1 MRIYVDHLMR
11 TFREINFM
19 KDAFNIGQEQM
30 IFDNSQKECT
40 ECNKLKSNHEL
51 VTVIVQYIFIRC
63 WLKINNV
70 NTPTRRKSIS
80 FKVRDALTAERV
92 KKDIDLYFNM

>member
-1 MRIYVDHLMR
+1 MG
-11 TFREINFM
+11 TFKEINFM

>member
-1 MRIYVDHLMR
+1 MQ

-19 KDAFNIGQEQM
+19 KDVFNIGHDLM
-30 IFDNSQKECT
+30 IYDNSQKECI

-51 VTVIVQYIFIRC
+51 VTVIDQYICIRC
-63 WLKINNV
+63 WLKVNNV
-70 NTPTRRKSIS
+70 NTPTRRKSVS